1 MKVRA
6 KQIGFYKDFRRR
18 VGEEFT
24 LTNPKHFSAKWMEKV
39 TGAAPVA
46 KTAAKSPE
54 TFSEMNK
61 LTDEM
66 DKKARE
72 GKEAK

>member
-6 KQIGFYKDFRRR
+6 KQIGFYKGFRRK

-24 LTNPKHFSAKWMEKV
+24 LADPKHFSAKWMEKV

-46 KTAAKSPE
+46 KPAAKAPE

-61 LTDEM
+61 LNDEM

-72 GKEAK
+72 GKTK